1 MGMSSPHPISVQ
13 EHSLC
18 SLLGTDSIYML
29 RISILDIM
37 KIRGLSFSWK
47 RAVGITAA
55 KQKISRKT
63 GIPTTKQGLER
74 KVGKMIL
81 DAIFGKKR

>member
-1 MGMSSPHPISVQ
+1 MGMFSPHPISVQ
-13 EHSLC
+13 EYSLC

-29 RISILDIM
+29 RISILDFM

-47 RAVGITAA
+47 RVVGITAA

-74 KVGKMIL
+74 KVGKMVL